1 MNKAELVNVI
11 AEKSGLTKVDAKKA
25 LDAFINVSKNAL
37 QKGDRISLVGF
48 GSFSTMTR
56 PARKGR
62 NPRTGSEITIK
73 EKKIVKFK
81 PGAELIKD
89 L

>member
-37 QKGDRISLVGF
+37 QRVIEFHWSGLDHFL
-48 GSFSTMTR
+48 
-56 PARKGR
+56 
-62 NPRTGSEITIK
+62 
-73 EKKIVKFK
+73 
-81 PGAELIKD
+81 L
-89 L
+89 